1 MKKTLLLLI
10 ITVSLFIITGCADIP
25 SIDNIPEEFKNIEG
39 TYNITFFGSEITNLH
54 GASNADLF
62 ETYNNYYISNNCQ
75 KASELFPDII
85 NKNGK
90 NKCDAHTKIN
100 LLTNDAV
107 IYLINNQISLKAK
120 LQVAQGIAEN
130 YKTYKYQYITTE
142 LSDFL
147 KGDEIKEYYYDAVSN
162 GISTTAYKY
171 PDNNYTVTKID
182 EKTIQ
187 IDAFY
192 HRKEIKL
199 NTTGDYINVNTK
211 NIFILEKIDNNTIE
225 LINNNDY
232 PF

>member
-10 ITVSLFIITGCADIP
+10 ITVSLFIITGCAEEKSSKSADIP

-54 GASNADLF
+54 GASNVDLF

-75 KASELFPDII
+75 KASELFPDVI

-90 NKCDAHTKIN
+90 NKCDAHTEIN

-142 LSDFL
+142 LSDF
-147 KGDEIKEYYYDAVSN
+147 
-162 GISTTAYKY
+162 
-171 PDNNYTVTKID
+171 
-182 EKTIQ
+182 
-187 IDAFY
+187 
-192 HRKEIKL
+192 
-199 NTTGDYINVNTK
+199 
-211 NIFILEKIDNNTIE
+211 
-225 LINNNDY
+225 
-232 PF
+232 